1 MDWQEKIDPTQF
13 PDGLLSVAQF
23 LHENSPYLST
33 LLARFEYQLEESSFE
48 TLDLAIAEE
57 LAAFERLPTDI
68 TLDELKSALRIAKSK
83 LHLLIA
89 IGDITGAL
97 SFEATVNALS
107 DTADNALNAVLDW
120 QLRDM
125 HSRGL
130 IELDSPE
137 DPQKGSG
144 IVVLGMGKLGAHE
157 LNYSSDIDIIV
168 FFQQEAPALRFRD
181 PSNAID
187 LLSKLVRQLV
197 QIMQERTGDGYV
209 FRTDVRLRP
218 DPSAMPLA
226 IPVDM
231 ALHYYEARGQNW
243 ERAAMIKARPVAGD
257 IEAGRNFLEQL
268 RPFIW
273 RKYLDYAAIADV
285 QSIKRQ
291 IHAHKGHGTITLHA
305 HNVKLGRGGIRE
317 IEFFVQTQQLIAGG
331 RAPILRKRGTREML
345 RTFANEG
352 WIEPDV
358 SQELDTAYV
367 YLRRVEHAIQM
378 LNDEQTH
385 KVPEVGPQFEAVS
398 KLLGHA
404 SSQDFSAQLVGT
416 LKRVEAHFGLLFREG
431 ETLSALHGNLVF
443 TGETA
448 DPDTVDTL
456 ADLGF
461 SRPADMWHIVSG
473 WHFGRYPAVQSERA
487 RERLTELTP
496 ALLEAFAS
504 AQKPDDALLLFDS
517 FIRGLPAGVQLF
529 SMLHANPNL
538 LRLLTTIITSAPRLS
553 SIISN
558 RPSVFAGLLEPAF
571 FDQNAPVE
579 EVEDALT
586 GMLFDADG
594 YEAVLDRL
602 RIFAAEQRFRIGT
615 RLLTGNADALQ
626 TGHSLAS
633 VAQRTIS
640 IAAQEAAK
648 EVAAK
653 HGSFAS
659 GQFSI
664 VALGRLGSREM
675 TAGSD
680 VDIIT
685 LYDGVDALEESD
697 GAKPLAASTYYA
709 RLTQRIIAAL
719 SAPTAE
725 GVLYEVDM
733 RLRPSG
739 NKGPLASSFDAFQR
753 YQRNE
758 AWTWEHQALTR
769 ARPIFGE
776 AELMMKVRNCIDQVL
791 NIERDVEKLKD
802 DIVSMRQ
809 RLLREKPA
817 YGPFDLKNIV
827 GGLTD
832 LEFLAQFMYLSSL
845 RKLKLDGAG
854 ARDILSWLGDVVL
867 GADETAELI
876 AAHHDL
882 NTVLHL
888 SRLCTSSGLDPAQMP
903 AGLVDIICQMLNE
916 PSLAHVQE
924 RLTSRQMRVAE
935 AFRTHVGDATV

>member
-1 MDWQEKIDPTQF
+1 
-13 PDGLLSVAQF
+13 
-23 LHENSPYLST
+23 
-33 LLARFEYQLEESSFE
+33 
-48 TLDLAIAEE
+48 
-57 LAAFERLPTDI
+57 
-68 TLDELKSALRIAKSK
+68 
-83 LHLLIA
+83 
-89 IGDITGAL
+89 
-97 SFEATVNALS
+97 
-107 DTADNALNAVLDW
+107 
-120 QLRDM
+120 
-125 HSRGL
+125 
-130 IELDSPE
+130 
-137 DPQKGSG
+137 
-144 IVVLGMGKLGAHE
+144 
-157 LNYSSDIDIIV
+157 
-168 FFQQEAPALRFRD
+168 
-181 PSNAID
+181 
-187 LLSKLVRQLV
+187 LVRQLV

-218 DPSAMPLA
+218 DPGAMPLA
-226 IPVDM
+226 IPIDM
-231 ALHYYEARGQNW
+231 ALHYYESRGQNW

-257 IEAGRNFLEQL
+257 LKAGQHFLDQL

-291 IHAHKGHGTITLHA
+291 IHAHKGHGTIAVHG

-331 RAPILRKRGTREML
+331 RTPVLRKRGTRKML
-345 RTFANEG
+345 RTFAEEG
-352 WIEPDV
+352 WIEAKV
-358 SQELDTAYV
+358 SDELDEAYI

-385 KVPEVGPQFEAVS
+385 KVPVNGPQFEAVAQ
-398 KLLGHA
+398 LLGHA
-404 SSQDFSAQLVGT
+404 SSDEFSEQLTRT
-416 LKRVEAHFGLLFREG
+416 LKCVEAHFGQLFREG
-431 ETLSALHGNLVF
+431 ETLSALHGNLMF

-456 ADLGF
+456 AGLGF
-461 SRPADMWHIVSG
+461 SRPGDMWHIVSG
-473 WHFGRYPAVQSERA
+473 WNFGRYPAVQSARA

-496 ALLEAFAS
+496 ALLEAFAL
-504 AQKPDDALLLFDS
+504 AEKPDESLLLFDS
-517 FIRGLPAGVQLF
+517 FIRGLPVGIQLF

-579 EVEDALT
+579 EVEDALA

-626 TGHSLAS
+626 TGRSLAS
-633 VAQRTIS
+633 VAEKTIG
-640 IAAQEAAK
+640 IAAEEAAK

-653 HGSFAS
+653 HGCFAK
-659 GQFSI
+659 GQFCV

-697 GAKPLAASTYYA
+697 GPKPLAASTYYA

-739 NKGPLASSFDAFQR
+739 NKGPLASSFDAFER

-769 ARPIFGE
+769 ARPILGDT
-776 AELMMKVRNCIDQVL
+776 ELVLKVRTCIDDVL
-791 NIERDVEKLKD
+791 GGERD
-802 DIVSMRQ
+802 IQ
-809 RLLREKPA
+809 RLQA
-817 YGPFDLKNIV
+817 
-827 GGLTD
+827 
-832 LEFLAQFMYLSSL
+832 
-845 RKLKLDGAG
+845 
-854 ARDILSWLGDVVL
+854 
-867 GADETAELI
+867 
-876 AAHHDL
+876 
-882 NTVLHL
+882 
-888 SRLCTSSGLDPAQMP
+888 
-903 AGLVDIICQMLNE
+903 
-916 PSLAHVQE
+916 
-924 RLTSRQMRVAE
+924 
-935 AFRTHVGDATV
+935 